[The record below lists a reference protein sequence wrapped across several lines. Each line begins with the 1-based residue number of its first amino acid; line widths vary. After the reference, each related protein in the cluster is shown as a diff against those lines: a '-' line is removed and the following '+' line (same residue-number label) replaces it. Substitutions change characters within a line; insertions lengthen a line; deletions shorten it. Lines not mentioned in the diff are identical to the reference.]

1 VTADTPWCNRGAVSL
16 GGRGLRQL
24 VTADTPWCNRSAVS
38 QLILPGVTAARLAV
52 LTVRRRFGGRGL
64 LWGLRLLSA
73 VLAHPWVTS
82 LAICSTLGS
91 RAVPMALRK
100 ANRACESYCSWSAG
114 LPAAA
119 LAAFGSQYSVDRP
132 SIGMVAHN
140 FALC

>member
-1 VTADTPWCNRGAVSL
+1 M
-16 GGRGLRQL
+16 GGTFPRLVPELWQL
-24 VTADTPWCNRSAVS
+24 F
-38 QLILPGVTAARLAV
+38 QLIPSGVTDAGAAV
-52 LTVRRRFGGRGL
+52 PVFDP
-64 LWGLRLLSA
+64 SCA
-73 VLAHPWVTS
+73 VLAHSSVTS
-82 LAICSTLGS
+82 LVICGALGS

-100 ANRACESYCSWSAG
+100 ANRACESYCSWLAG